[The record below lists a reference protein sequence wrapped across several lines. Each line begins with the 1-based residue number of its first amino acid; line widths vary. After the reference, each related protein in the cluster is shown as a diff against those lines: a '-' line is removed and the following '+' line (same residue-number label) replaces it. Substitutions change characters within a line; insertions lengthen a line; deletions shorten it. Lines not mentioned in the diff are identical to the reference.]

1 MKNRKSFFNKGKK
14 TFAIVGDGDCEKWY
28 FQLLKE
34 AEKLIINILPQLIKK
49 ATLKKQFEYVKEL
62 SEIYDK
68 VFWIVDYDVI
78 ERESRECKIGEEKR
92 SNEFARYYA
101 EISKIKNVEII
112 VVNTCFE
119 YWLLLHFKYSKK
131 QFSDCD
137 ETQND
142 LRKVFPSYEKNE
154 KFYKQSNNIY
164 KQLKDK
170 LPKAIENASK
180 LGDFDIENPLA
191 PICEIH
197 KLFNADGSFN
207 TNLK

>member
-1 MKNRKSFFNKGKK
+1 MKNRKYFFNKGKK

-28 FQLLKE
+28 FQLLKD
-34 AEKLIINILPQLIKK
+34 AEKLIINIRPELIKK
-49 ATLKKQFEYVKEL
+49 ASLKKQFEYIKEL

-92 SNEFARYYA
+92 SNEFVRYYA
-101 EISKIKNVEII
+101 DTSKIKNVEII

-180 LGDFDIENPLA
+180 LGNFDIENPLT

>member
-28 FQLLKE
+28 FRLLKD
-34 AEKLIINILPQLIKK
+34 AEKLIINIRPELIKK
-49 ATLKKQFEYVKEL
+49 TSLKKQYEYVKEL
-62 SEIYDK
+62 SENYDK

-78 ERESRECKIGEEKR
+78 ERESRECKKGEETR
-92 SNEFARYYA
+92 SDEFARYYT
-101 EISKIKNVEII
+101 EFSKIKNVEIV

>member
-1 MKNRKSFFNKGKK
+1 M
-14 TFAIVGDGDCEKWY
+14 
-28 FQLLKE
+28 
-34 AEKLIINILPQLIKK
+34 
-49 ATLKKQFEYVKEL
+49 
-62 SEIYDK
+62 
-68 VFWIVDYDVI
+68 
-78 ERESRECKIGEEKR
+78 
-92 SNEFARYYA
+92 
-101 EISKIKNVEII
+101 
-112 VVNTCFE
+112 NTCFE